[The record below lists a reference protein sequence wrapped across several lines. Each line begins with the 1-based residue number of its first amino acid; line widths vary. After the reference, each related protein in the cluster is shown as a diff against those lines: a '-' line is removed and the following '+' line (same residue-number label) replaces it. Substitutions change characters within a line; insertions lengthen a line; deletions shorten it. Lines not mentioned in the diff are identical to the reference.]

1 MAKTYRISKG
11 NDYVIVTVDDSG
23 AYIIKDSAGRKVFLS
38 RYQAKL
44 MKFGIE
50 NILGKALGDADTKDL
65 KIEEIS
71 FRDENKN
78 NNQDK
83 Q

>member
-1 MAKTYRISKG
+1 MSRTYRINKG
-11 NDYVIVTVDDSG
+11 NESILVTVDDSG

-50 NILGKALGDADTKDL
+50 NLVGDAFDNVDMKGVVV
-65 KIEEIS
+65 EEI
-71 FRDENKN
+71 K
-78 NNQDK
+78 
-83 Q
+83 